1 MLLYVTLPELPAVVV
16 FKDGASF
23 VSDECEDGDLSSWIN
38 RARFQGYLHVDGF
51 TLHELGDRESRS
63 QPPAT
68 HPLLTPTPETQSST
82 WHRRSLV
89 LQSQLQALEYF
100 ASASSMGL
108 DTNSR
113 VDLTCD

>member
-51 TLHELGDRESRS
+51 TLHELGDRGKLV
-63 QPPAT
+63 AIAVIDDKN
-68 HPLLTPTPETQSST
+68 SSVEHT
-82 WHRRSLV
+82 RNRTECW
-89 LQSQLQALEYF
+89 
-100 ASASSMGL
+100 
-108 DTNSR
+108 
-113 VDLTCD
+113 